1 MTEYASKITF
11 IETEIKNKK
20 VKIVWNTKSLRSVG
34 TYIDGEAR
42 PFLFTTSRVDL
53 GPNTAYDIAKSQLET
68 VKELL
73 LI

>member
-1 MTEYASKITF
+1 MTDYPSNITF
-11 IETEIKNKK
+11 VETIIKSKE

-42 PFLFTTSRVDL
+42 PFLFTTSRVEL
-53 GPNTAYDIAKSQLET
+53 GPNTAYDIALSQLKT
-68 VKELL
+68 AKELI